1 VAMLGA
7 LYGRA
12 NANGAAVASAR
23 NRVRR
28 GLAASC
34 GIPHDASDDSI
45 ARMMASRFGA
55 GEREVLNVLSASV
68 RAEQDPALTSEDAL
82 KLTQELQRLSALVD
96 RPQRT

>member
-1 VAMLGA
+1 MLGA

-12 NANGAAVASAR
+12 TANGAAVASAR
-23 NRVRR
+23 NRFRR

-55 GEREVLNVLSASV
+55 GEREVLNVLSASA
-68 RAEQDPALTSEDAL
+68 RAEQDPALTSEDTL